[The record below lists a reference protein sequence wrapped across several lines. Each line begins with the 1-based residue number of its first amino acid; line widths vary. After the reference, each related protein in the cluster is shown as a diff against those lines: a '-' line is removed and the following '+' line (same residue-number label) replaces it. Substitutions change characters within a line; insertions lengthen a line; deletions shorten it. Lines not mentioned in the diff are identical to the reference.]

1 MACFVYKAKI
11 NNLKKVTIWIADTTK
26 SKSLYVNE
34 MVAALILVINMY
46 KKNLLLK
53 YINMFSHINSKNENY
68 LRVNKLV
75 DTIKNVIGLM
85 VEIDLHHKKAIVIFK
100 KYLNNEPINN
110 LYCKLQLNLEKSF
123 IKSNQEFTKI

>member
-100 KYLNNEPINN
+100 KYL
-110 LYCKLQLNLEKSF
+110 
-123 IKSNQEFTKI
+123 